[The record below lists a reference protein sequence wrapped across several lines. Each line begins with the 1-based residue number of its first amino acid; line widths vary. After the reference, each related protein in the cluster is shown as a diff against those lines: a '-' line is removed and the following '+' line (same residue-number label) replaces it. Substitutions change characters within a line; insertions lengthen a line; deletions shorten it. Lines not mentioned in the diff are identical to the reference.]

1 MEPIQE
7 VKHSLS
13 QNWDHQRE
21 MSDAVVL
28 LKEKVAQLENGKKMQ
43 SQFIAGIVTSFILAV
58 FYFGSQSAQVEHNM
72 QTLTEHDTRIRAIGP
87 VINDVA
93 ASIETKIDEHIKNH

>member
-28 LKEKVAQLENGKKMQ
+28 LKEKVAQLETTKKMQ
-43 SQFIAGIVTSFILAV
+43 AQFIAGLVTSFILAV
-58 FYFGSQSAQVEHNM
+58 FYFGSQSAQVENNM
-72 QTLTEHDTRIRAIGP
+72 QTLVEHDTRIRSIGP
-87 VINDVA
+87 VINDVSS
-93 ASIETKIDEHIKNH
+93 SIESKIDEHIKNH

>member
-21 MSDAVVL
+21 MRDAVVL
-28 LKEKVAQLENGKKMQ
+28 LKEKVAQLESGKKMQ
-43 SQFIAGIVTSFILAV
+43 SQFIAGIVTCFILAV
-58 FYFGSQSAQVEHNM
+58 F
-72 QTLTEHDTRIRAIGP
+72 
-87 VINDVA
+87 
-93 ASIETKIDEHIKNH
+93 